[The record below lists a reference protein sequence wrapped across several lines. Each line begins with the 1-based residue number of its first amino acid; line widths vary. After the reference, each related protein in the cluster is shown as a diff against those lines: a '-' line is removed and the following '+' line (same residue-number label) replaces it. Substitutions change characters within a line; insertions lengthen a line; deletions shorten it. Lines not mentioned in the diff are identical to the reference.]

1 MDQVLHLAIIT
12 NDHFRA
18 EALARVTQDLDWRLT
33 PCVDQPNPS
42 EWLRRRKVDLALV
55 DLDLPKAI
63 ATMNELSNAVT
74 HVPLLALVTPQHLID
89 LQEALINGAAG
100 FVAFPIETSQFMPAV
115 MRAVQEA
122 AGKAGA
128 GRRGRIVTL
137 AGLKGGVGR
146 TTLAANLAIAL
157 RQAVDEDVIL
167 VEAHGGLSDLSLM
180 INLLPHHT
188 VSNLADEDTIDLDL
202 VQGLLYEHSSR
213 IKVLAAPAEAADLVE
228 LPVETWRHTLELL
241 SESAP
246 YVVVDTAAVADGL
259 LAEVLSL
266 SDDVLIVTGPDL
278 ASLRSAVVLLNSL
291 DDEPNVHAR
300 PHVVLNRAG
309 VRGGVTEKASREQVG
324 QQLAAILPD
333 DPALATFALNRG
345 VPYVLSHPRSILTRE
360 TLRLMEQIFAVAA
373 GQQSR
378 NGAGGGRRMS
388 LFRRAEAQQEAA

>member
-1 MDQVLHLAIIT
+1 MDQVLQLAIIT

-18 EALARVTQDLDWRLT
+18 EALTRVTQELKWQLAS
-33 PCVDQPNPS
+33 CVGQPDPR
-42 EWLRRRKVDLALV
+42 EWLRRRNVDLALV
-55 DLDLPKAI
+55 DLEAPNAI
-63 ATMNELSNAVT
+63 ALMSELSNSVA
-74 HVPLLALVTPQHLID
+74 HVPLLALVTPQRLVD
-89 LQEALINGAAG
+89 LQEALISGAVG
-100 FVAFPIETSQFMPAV
+100 FVAFPVEPSQFMPAV
-115 MRAVQEA
+115 LRAVQSA
-122 AGKAGA
+122 AGRPGA
-128 GRRGRIVTL
+128 ARRGRIVTL

-167 VEAHGGLSDLSLM
+167 VEAHNGLSDLSLM

-188 VSNLADEDTIDLDL
+188 ASSLADEATIDQDL

-213 IKVLAAPAEAADLVE
+213 IKVLAAPAEASELVE
-228 LPVETWRHTLELL
+228 LPLETWRQTLEIL
-241 SESAP
+241 SELAP

-291 DDEPNVHAR
+291 DDEQNVHAR

-309 VRGGVTEKASREQVG
+309 VRGGVTERASREQVG
-324 QQLAAILPD
+324 QPLAAILPD

-345 VPYVLSHPRSILTRE
+345 VPYVLSHQRSILTRE
-360 TLRLMEQIFAVAA
+360 TLRLMQHVFAVSSGRQAKQ
-373 GQQSR
+373 G
-378 NGAGGGRRMS
+378 GGGRRMPS
-388 LFRRAEAQQEAA
+388 LRRGAARPVAA

>member
-1 MDQVLHLAIIT
+1 MDQALHLAIIT

-18 EALARVTQDLDWRLT
+18 EALARVTQELKWQLT
-33 PCVDQPNPS
+33 PCVGQPDPR
-42 EWLRRRKVDLALV
+42 EWLRRRKIDLALL
-55 DLDLPKAI
+55 DLDVPHANSLLK
-63 ATMNELSNAVT
+63 ELSSTAP
-74 HVPLLALVTPQHLID
+74 HIPLLALVTPQHLID
-89 LQEALINGAAG
+89 LQEALISGASG
-100 FVAFPIETSQFMPAV
+100 FVAFPVETSQFMPAV
-115 MRAVQEA
+115 LRAVQNA
-122 AGKAGA
+122 SAQAGGP
-128 GRRGRIVTL
+128 RRGRIVTL

-157 RQAVDEDVIL
+157 RQSVDEDVIL
-167 VEAHGGLSDLSLM
+167 VEAHNGLSDLSLM

-188 VSNLADEDTIDLDL
+188 VSNLADEVTIDHDL

-228 LPVETWRHTLELL
+228 LPLETWRHTLEILGEL
-241 SESAP
+241 AP

-300 PHVVLNRAG
+300 AHVVLNRAG
-309 VRGGVTEKASREQVG
+309 VRGGVTERASRDQVG
-324 QQLAAILPD
+324 QPLAAILPD

-345 VPYVLSHPRSILTRE
+345 VPYVLSHQRSILTRE
-360 TLRLMEQIFAVAA
+360 TLRLMQHLFAVPGA
-373 GQQSR
+373 QQE
-378 NGAGGGRRMS
+378 NQGGGRSRMP
-388 LFRRAEAQQEAA
+388 LLRRHTARPAAA